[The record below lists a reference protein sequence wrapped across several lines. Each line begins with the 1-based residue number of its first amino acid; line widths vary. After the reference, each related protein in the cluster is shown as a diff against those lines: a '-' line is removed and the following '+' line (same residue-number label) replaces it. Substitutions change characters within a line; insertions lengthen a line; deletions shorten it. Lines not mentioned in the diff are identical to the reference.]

1 MGHATPSGRDT
12 DAAVSV
18 LSEGEDHQ
26 PAGGVPAEL
35 AEGYR
40 AALPRA
46 RADIMAR
53 LWGCLSRD
61 PLAGVAMRHREGDT
75 LVLTLADGRRVWGPA
90 DVAVPFVPRPPGLAV
105 SVEGRSHADPAD
117 LIATLDLPGPS
128 RALAREL
135 DEAVVSLALAEAAR
149 PRPHGGAPT
158 LVWLAGQNLV
168 DPMAYL
174 EQSVLD
180 GHPLHPCSRT
190 RLGFTAADILAYA
203 PEHRPV
209 VDLEVFSV
217 PENRW
222 LSTGAGVPPELP
234 VHPWHRNRMVERY
247 PWLTPTGYRIPAR
260 PLIALRTLAPVAD
273 PRWHLK
279 VALELQMA
287 SSVRLV
293 PAPAL
298 HNGPALSGP
307 LAQLGARAGVVMLA
321 EVAAGAALD
330 QGQPVPSLAF
340 VRRQSPARRPGEL
353 VLPLAALFA
362 PSPASGRPLVTEVI
376 QLGYQGDPRPF
387 VADLMTIMLP
397 PLIRVLHAGIALE
410 GHGQNLLVSLARWRP
425 ARLFY
430 RDFGAVRVSERRMAA
445 AGMRVRP
452 LRGDLDTDDPAM
464 LRSKLASSVLA
475 VVVAQLASALRA
487 EYDLPPGQVWSW
499 AARATHTAFLALPAA
514 AAADRAAL
522 FAPDLPIRAM
532 LAMRLADDQRTER
545 FAAVP
550 NPMAAFA

>member
-12 DAAVSV
+12 GAAADV
-18 LSEGEDHQ
+18 LPGGEDRQ
-26 PAGGVPAEL
+26 PPGGVPAEL

-46 RADIMAR
+46 RADVLAR
-53 LWGCLSRD
+53 LWGCLTRD
-61 PLAGVAMRHREGDT
+61 PLAGVAMRHREGDA
-75 LVLTLADGRRVWGPA
+75 LVVTLADGRRVRGPA
-90 DVAVPFVPRPPGLAV
+90 EAATPFAARPRDLTI
-105 SVEGRSHADPAD
+105 SVDEHPHTDPAD
-117 LIATLDLPGPS
+117 LLAALDLPGP
-128 RALAREL
+128 ATGLAREL
-135 DEAVVSLALAEAAR
+135 AAAELSLALAEAAR

-158 LVWLAGQNLV
+158 LLWLAGQNQV
-168 DPMAYL
+168 DPIAYL

-209 VDLEVFSV
+209 VDLEVFAV

-234 VHPWHRNRMVERY
+234 VHPWHRERMLERH

-260 PLIALRTLAPVAD
+260 PLMALRTLAPVAD

-293 PAPAL
+293 PAPSL

-321 EVAAGAALD
+321 EAAAGAALEH
-330 QGQPVPSLAF
+330 GEPVPALGF

-362 PSPASGRPLVTEVI
+362 PAPASERPLVTEVI

-410 GHGQNLLVSLARWRP
+410 AHGQNLLVSLRKWRP

-445 AGMRVRP
+445 AGMRIRP
-452 LRGDLDTDDPAM
+452 LRGDLDTDDPAL
-464 LRSKLASSVLA
+464 LRAKLAASVLSL
-475 VVVAQLASALRA
+475 VVAQLAAVLRA
-487 EYDLPPGQVWSW
+487 EYDLPPAQVWSR
-499 AARATHTAFLALPAA
+499 AAKAAQGAYLALPAA
-514 AAADRAAL
+514 AAGDRAAL
-522 FAPDLPIRAM
+522 FAPTLPVKAM
-532 LAMRLADDQRTER
+532 LAMRLAADQRAER
-545 FAAVP
+545 FATLP
-550 NPMAAFA
+550 NPLADFG